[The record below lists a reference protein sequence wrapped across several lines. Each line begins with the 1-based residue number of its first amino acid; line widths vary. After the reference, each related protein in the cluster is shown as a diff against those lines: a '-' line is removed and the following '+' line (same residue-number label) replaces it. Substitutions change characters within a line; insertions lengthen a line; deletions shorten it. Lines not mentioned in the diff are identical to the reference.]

1 MEDDG
6 AGGEAFRYKPALL
19 ARHQVVVVGT
29 EALELRDDAGHAK
42 WRLAWPDVVGAAF
55 VEHTMRGMRM
65 SRLDLKTAGRTRSF
79 ACTVGAEQPW
89 RDENHVVFRAAVE
102 VVARR
107 LADNAPAPQVIM
119 GEYGKGRIAMFVVGA
134 LTGLAGAGLAVAA
147 VMTGRGDRVLGEA
160 FVPIVFMLLM
170 GLLIGWTNWPW
181 RPRPRVPVRAFA
193 DALREAVPPEASPSD
208 DRSR

>member
-1 MEDDG
+1 MEEDG

-29 EALELRDDAGHAK
+29 EALELHDDAGHAK
-42 WRLAWPDVVGAAF
+42 WRLAWPDVVGVAF

-65 SRLDLKTAGRTRSF
+65 SRLDLKTAVRTRSF

-102 VVARR
+102 VVAHR
-107 LADNAPAPQVIM
+107 LADNEPAPQVIL

-134 LTGLAGAGLAVAA
+134 LTGLAGVGLAVAA
-147 VMTGRGDRVLGEA
+147 ATTGRGDRLLGEA
-160 FVPIVFMLLM
+160 FVPVALMLLM
-170 GLLIGWTNWPW
+170 GLFIGWANWPW
-181 RPRPRVPVRAFA
+181 RSRPRVPVRVFA
-193 DALREAVPPEASPSD
+193 EALREASPPEAPPTGDS
-208 DRSR
+208 SR